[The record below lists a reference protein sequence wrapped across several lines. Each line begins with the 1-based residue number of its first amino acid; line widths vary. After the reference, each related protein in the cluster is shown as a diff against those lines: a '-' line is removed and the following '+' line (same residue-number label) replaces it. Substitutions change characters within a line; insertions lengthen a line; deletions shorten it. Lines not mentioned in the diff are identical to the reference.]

1 MTGCCLCKNY
11 KADLRH
17 ISVFALGI
25 GHRPV
30 VRADAS
36 VSGLAAQPTMGHT
49 HGLDTSGLEGI
60 VRGDRLWV
68 GYMARH
74 ENRDET
80 EVVPV

>member
-1 MTGCCLCKNY
+1 M
-11 KADLRH
+11 
-17 ISVFALGI
+17 SVSARNMVL
-25 GHRPV
+25 PV